1 MLLSNSAWVIPL
13 KDKNDATINN
23 AFQTILDECN
33 RKPNKIWVDK
43 GGEFYNR
50 SMKSWLQKND
60 IEMYSTHNE
69 GKCIVADWFFRIL
82 KNKIYEYMTLI
93 SKIVYIDKLDD
104 IVNKCNNI
112 HQYVKSNTYIKPS
125 KKLMIKILNSKLV
138 IFLEYQNIKLFLQ
151 EDYVPN
157 WSEGY
162 SVIIKVKKTVPWTY
176 VVRVLKSEEI
186 VQTFY
191 KKNCKK
197 KSK

>member
-1 MLLSNSAWVIPL
+1 
-13 KDKNDATINN
+13 
-23 AFQTILDECN
+23 
-33 RKPNKIWVDK
+33 
-43 GGEFYNR
+43 
-50 SMKSWLQKND
+50 
-60 IEMYSTHNE
+60 
-69 GKCIVADWFFRIL
+69 
-82 KNKIYEYMTLI
+82 MTLI

-112 HQYVKSNTYIKPS
+112 YQYVKSNTYIKPS

-176 VVRVLKSEEI
+176 VVRDLKSEEI

-197 KSK
+197 KIKISL